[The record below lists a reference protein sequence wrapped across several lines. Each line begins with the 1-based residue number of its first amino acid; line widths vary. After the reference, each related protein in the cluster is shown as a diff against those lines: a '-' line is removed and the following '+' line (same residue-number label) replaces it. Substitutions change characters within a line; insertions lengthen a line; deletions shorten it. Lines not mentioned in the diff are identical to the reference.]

1 LAQQAGYF
9 DHYLSVMAS
18 NHRYLD
24 VMTVRPSHAGV
35 AKTTKQAHNHLMIE
49 PVVMPDISHIVI
61 DHDKNDAEPC
71 LFYPNGDKNKNIRRE
86 IEHTVVK
93 HHLIEH
99 SQFVEKH
106 KKQYFRYTKKDKYAN
121 ARGPPLYYGKK
132 YDPEVDRIVS
142 RMKDTEKKIVGTVQ
156 IRLG

>member
-1 LAQQAGYF
+1 
-9 DHYLSVMAS
+9 MAS

-24 VMTVRPSHAGV
+24 VMTVRPSQAG
-35 AKTTKQAHNHLMIE
+35 ANLESKSAHSNLLIE
-49 PVVMPDISHIVI
+49 PVLMPNLEHIII
-61 DHDKNDAEPC
+61 DHEKNNAEPC

-99 SQFVEKH
+99 SQIIEK
-106 KKQYFRYTKKDKYAN
+106 KRKEYFRYVPKNKYAS
-121 ARGPPLYYGKK
+121 AQGPPLYYGKK
-132 YDPEVDRIVS
+132 YDPEVDSIVKS
-142 RMKDTEKKIVGTVQ
+142 MKQTERKIYGTVQ

>member
-1 LAQQAGYF
+1 
-9 DHYLSVMAS
+9 MAS

-35 AKTTKQAHNHLMIE
+35 TKEAKQPHNHLMIE
-49 PVVMPDISHIVI
+49 PVVMPDLTHIVI

-99 SQFVEKH
+99 SQLVEKH
-106 KKQYFRYTKKDKYAN
+106 KKQYFRYVKKDKYAN